1 MHAKTDSEVTSL
13 APSSPAHSPPRRGGA
28 AAGTIPP
35 PPGPAPARAV
45 YYVQSPSRDSHDG
58 EKTATSLH
66 STPAASPPHYAH
78 SSVGR
83 HSRESSS
90 TSRFSGSLKP
100 HGPASAAAAAAG
112 SRRVSPNDASAAA
125 AAAGADRWKDGGVI
139 EEEGLLD
146 EEGERRGIPRRCYVL
161 GFVTAFLVLFF
172 FFALILWGASHNQ
185 KPIVIMTSIR
195 FENFIIQAGTD
206 ASLVPTELSTLNT
219 TVKLTFRNTGRFFG
233 VHVSSTPLDIY
244 YSQIKMASGYLF
256 DLMYLNSTAIMFN
269 WCEWVDGS
277 QMNEFYQSRKSQRS
291 VSVVVLGN
299 KVPLYGGGAGL
310 SSSPAAAAAASGKAA
325 AASPPIPL
333 TLSLRTRAR
342 AYVLGELVKPTFY
355 TDVQCSVLLDQSKLN
370 TPVSLKNTCQYN
382 S

>member
-1 MHAKTDSEVTSL
+1 MHAKTDSEVTSA
-13 APSSPAHSPPRRGGA
+13 APSSPARSPPRRGGA

-35 PPGPAPARAV
+35 PPAPAPARAV

-125 AAAGADRWKDGGVI
+125 AAAAGADRWKDGGLI

-185 KPIVIMTSIR
+185 KPIVTMTSIR

-244 YSQIKMASGYLF
+244 YSQIKMASGY
-256 DLMYLNSTAIMFN
+256 
-269 WCEWVDGS
+269 
-277 QMNEFYQSRKSQRS
+277 MNEFYQSRKSQRS

-342 AYVLGELVKPTFY
+342 AYVLGELVKPKFY